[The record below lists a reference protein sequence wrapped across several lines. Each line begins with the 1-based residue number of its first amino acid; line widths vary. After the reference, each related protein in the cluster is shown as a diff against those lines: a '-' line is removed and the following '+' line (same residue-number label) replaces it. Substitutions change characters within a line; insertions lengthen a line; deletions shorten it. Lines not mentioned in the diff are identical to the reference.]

1 MKKLI
6 IESNKDPLVSEELRN
21 QIKTTY
27 QDAKIYT
34 FDKKGHFPYLNEA
47 QECNQVLLDFLN

>member
-47 QECNQVLLDFLN
+47 QE